1 LEVGGIY
8 LGIDVGA
15 TKIRAALSDG
25 KEILSQ
31 LKEATEKKSAEA
43 FIKQLISL
51 AQTLCKKGGIKPS
64 ELDAIT
70 VASFGPMDYKAG
82 ELINPVHL
90 PFKKVPIIAPLQ
102 KKLGTNV
109 YLINDCIAAALGEHE
124 FGRGKGVDNF
134 VFINL
139 GAGIGAGIYVDGRL
153 LFGKDGNAHEIG
165 HYTIDL
171 KGELKCSC
179 GKRGHWEAYCSGP
192 GIQNFT
198 KLRGYPL
205 TPEELLEKAEK
216 GEKRALELLEEIG
229 RLNAIGFANVINSY
243 DPEVIA
249 VGGAIGLAGGNLLL
263 PLIEK
268 YVRDYAVNVLPRIE
282 LCKLG
287 EEAGMYGAVV
297 AAGQSYFLE
306 FMKRL

>member
-1 LEVGGIY
+1 MGGSIY

-15 TKIRAALSDG
+15 TKVRAALSDG
-25 KEILSQ
+25 KEIICQ
-31 LKEATEKKSAEA
+31 LKEPTEKKSPEA
-43 FIKQLISL
+43 FVKQLVSL
-51 AQTLCKKGGIKPS
+51 SQTLCKKAGLKTS
-64 ELDAIT
+64 DLVAAT
-70 VASFGPMDYKAG
+70 VASFGPMNYRTG
-82 ELINPVHL
+82 ELVNPVHL
-90 PFKKVPIIAPLQ
+90 PFKKVPIVDPLQ

-124 FGRGKGVDNF
+124 FGKGKGVDNF

-139 GAGIGAGIYVDGRL
+139 GAGIGAGVFVDGRL
-153 LFGKDGNAHEIG
+153 LFGKDGNAHEVG

-171 KGELKCSC
+171 KGELQCPC
-179 GKRGHWEAYCSGP
+179 GKKGHWEAYCSGP
-192 GIQNFT
+192 GIRNFT

-216 GEKRALELLEEIG
+216 GDKRALELLEEIG

-249 VGGAIGLAGGNLLL
+249 VGGAIGLAGGEFLVQF
-263 PLIEK
+263 IRK
-268 YVRDYAVNVLPRIE
+268 YVGEFAVNALPEIGV
-282 LCKLG
+282 CKLG
-287 EEAGMYGAVV
+287 EEVGMYGAVV

-306 FMKRL
+306 FMKKL